1 MIAVFSLNDDYML
14 IINQSVFNQEMKKS
28 DKTKKE
34 VIHVTV
40 LLESDLN
47 SFVEN
52 EAHESKRSKR
62 NYIAYLIKQERDK
75 KAR

>member
-1 MIAVFSLNDDYML
+1 
-14 IINQSVFNQEMKKS
+14 MKKS
-28 DKTKKE
+28 DKQKKE

-52 EAHESKRSKR
+52 EANESKRSKR